1 MPSNMNFRRMR
12 HILLSLLTVCAV
24 IVCVFAFFSRQWKTI
39 SLFEKTVSLNPGW
52 DMVNP
57 SPTSPE
63 GTVAVER
70 SFSLLE
76 LQSANG
82 GTTLFFRTVNMRVVV
97 RVNGNYLYSYGFLD
111 KSYVGSECGSALHFV
126 RLAHFYPGDNFT
138 VNIEFSPAFQPKE
151 NGFFKHGRQT
161 LITPEIYFG
170 SKAAC
175 MQKYIGGCIVPALIS
190 FIIIMLGCLYLL
202 LTGTFWFVQKQYTR
216 NFCYWGVFSIIV
228 GIGFFLESGF
238 ADLLIPHVFINYFA
252 STLILAILPDLF
264 LMYVRTSKLVASY
277 TKMGTFFI
285 WQSIANAFMVCVC
298 AFIPSLPFSYVRDYI
313 IITHAVYLFF
323 VIAIILNDCAVR
335 GRMPNLPSA
344 LIILTSVALLIDFT
358 LYLFPPYRV
367 DLFTFSRF
375 FMLAYLILRT
385 VEVISDFYST
395 QILSAREDMYRTV
408 VVRDSLTNVMTRSAF
423 WRFQKDFFAKNK
435 TINNRFTLVLCEI
448 ANLRNINDKE
458 GFEEGDEVLKT
469 VSQILR
475 LHFVQ
480 ENVYRLNGSCFGV
493 VLIDIPYD
501 VVTRNVEEI
510 EKTMADYNSIQDFGT
525 IQLAIT
531 VGMFNTVQDKSFD
544 AFLSKMHQRLTE
556 QSRSLLEKIK

>member
-1 MPSNMNFRRMR
+1 M
-12 HILLSLLTVCAV
+12 
-24 IVCVFAFFSRQWKTI
+24 
-39 SLFEKTVSLNPGW
+39 
-52 DMVNP
+52 
-57 SPTSPE
+57 
-63 GTVAVER
+63 
-70 SFSLLE
+70 
-76 LQSANG
+76 
-82 GTTLFFRTVNMRVVV
+82 
-97 RVNGNYLYSYGFLD
+97 
-111 KSYVGSECGSALHFV
+111 
-126 RLAHFYPGDNFT
+126 
-138 VNIEFSPAFQPKE
+138 
-151 NGFFKHGRQT
+151 
-161 LITPEIYFG
+161 
-170 SKAAC
+170 
-175 MQKYIGGCIVPALIS
+175 
-190 FIIIMLGCLYLL
+190 
-202 LTGTFWFVQKQYTR
+202 
-216 NFCYWGVFSIIV
+216 
-228 GIGFFLESGF
+228 
-238 ADLLIPHVFINYFA
+238 
-252 STLILAILPDLF
+252 
-264 LMYVRTSKLVASY
+264 
-277 TKMGTFFI
+277 
-285 WQSIANAFMVCVC
+285 
-298 AFIPSLPFSYVRDYI
+298 
-313 IITHAVYLFF
+313 
-323 VIAIILNDCAVR
+323 
-335 GRMPNLPSA
+335 
-344 LIILTSVALLIDFT
+344 
-358 LYLFPPYRV
+358 
-367 DLFTFSRF
+367 
-375 FMLAYLILRT
+375 RT

-510 EKTMADYNSIQDFGT
+510 EKTMADYNSTQDFGT